1 MERSNWN
8 NFGVAFSTIREL
20 DVVAIRE
27 ESERTTRLAVLGPRL
42 LFNRVADLLRST
54 GSRRFGPL
62 GPDPL
67 FHQPLPLLELDALA
81 DDDPLYEA
89 DLLLIL
95 VDGQQPLDEQTS
107 ATLRRMACLA
117 IPTVIAICGVAA
129 PGNPGPLRPEFAHA
143 RVVILP
149 SIETPMAS
157 SALAEALVER
167 LPEELRL
174 AAARAVPALRPA
186 YANELVASVAFVNA
200 SYSLASAIPEQVP
213 LLAVPFAAADILM
226 LTKNQA
232 LMVYRMALAHGA
244 APDFQS
250 RMAEIVPV
258 IGAGL
263 VWRQIARTLVG
274 IIPFWGILPK
284 VAVAYAGTYTTGM
297 LAWRWF
303 ADGEVVDGE
312 RLKALADESLR
323 IGRER
328 AAAMLEAAQAQAQ
341 ARSSEKRSWWP
352 WRK

>member
-1 MERSNWN
+1 MT
-8 NFGVAFSTIREL
+8 FSTIREL
-20 DVVAIRE
+20 DVTAIRE
-27 ESERTTRLAVLGPRL
+27 ESERTPQIAVVGPRL
-42 LFNRVADLLRST
+42 LFNRVVELLRST

-67 FHQPLPLLELDALA
+67 FHQPLPLLELDLLA
-81 DDDPLYEA
+81 DDDPLYQA

-95 VDGQQPLDEQTS
+95 VDGQQPLDEETT
-107 ATLRRMACLA
+107 ATLRRMARLA
-117 IPTVIAICGVAA
+117 LPTVIAICGVAA

-149 SIETPMAS
+149 SLSEPTS
-157 SALAEALVER
+157 SSVLAEALVER
-167 LPEELRL
+167 MPEALRL
-174 AAARAVPALRPA
+174 AAARAVLAMRPA
-186 YANELVASVAFVNA
+186 YANELIASVAFVNA

-213 LLAVPFAAADILM
+213 LLAVPFAAADMLV

-232 LMVYRMALAHGA
+232 LMVYRLALAHGA

-250 RMAEIVPV
+250 RMTELVPV

-263 VWRQIARTLVG
+263 VWRQLARTLVG

-312 RLKALADESLR
+312 RLKELADESMRL
-323 IGRER
+323 GRER
-328 AAAMLEAAQAQAQ
+328 AAAMLEAAQS
-341 ARSSEKRSWWP
+341 RSREKRSWWP
-352 WRK
+352 WRRDSG